1 MRLRSLATVVIALF
15 ALSCATNENPAAP
28 TSASAIRGA
37 TSRPSHSLLD
47 TPIQVVPLQRVVPL
61 AQPITASTYIGALG
75 GMLSI
80 PAAGLT
86 VVVPPLALASPRL
99 ISVTALPGTVVAYEF
114 APHGTQFLVPVIATQ
129 SLLNTAAKNG
139 GLIDPASLFVGYFP
153 NDTNIVSVTE
163 LLNISVDV
171 LRQVGVFDIL
181 HFSGYILAS
190 GSDGDV
196 SGS

>member
-15 ALSCATNENPAAP
+15 ALSCTTNDNPAAP
-28 TSASAIRGA
+28 TSVAPIQHA
-37 TSRPSHSLLD
+37 PSHALLN
-47 TPIQVVPLQRVVPL
+47 TPITVVPLQRLTPL
-61 AQPITASTYIGALG
+61 SQPITTSAYIGVLG
-75 GMLSI
+75 GTLSI

-86 VVVPPLALASPRL
+86 VVVPPLALTSTKL
-99 ISVTALPGTVVAYEF
+99 ISITAIPGSAVAYEF

-129 SLLNTAAKNG
+129 NLVNTGAQSG
-139 GLIDPASLFVGYFP
+139 GLIAPASLFVGYFP
-153 NDTNIVSVTE
+153 DASNIVNVTE
-163 LLNISVDV
+163 LLNVNVDV
-171 LRQVGVFDIL
+171 LRQAGVFDIL